1 MMDNLNFE
9 KRNRGVFDSMP
20 NTPYLGELPH
30 LSKGGSSV
38 WGVVTKVAAVLSIPL
53 ALYFFITLY
62 ANRSE
67 VVPETSPEIS
77 NRIYTVEN
85 GVKGKVTLPDSTV
98 VWLNCGTTLAL
109 SDDFNQQRWVTL
121 SGEAYFDVKADK
133 QNPFYINTGKGVT
146 VKVTGTEF
154 NLSCY
159 NDQNDVRLC
168 LLEGSVELL
177 SGKKTIY
184 KMTQH
189 EEVSILNSN
198 VAPTKAEAEVR
209 TAWMQGRLLF
219 DDTPMEEVVKKL
231 EKWYGVRIKVQN
243 SKILKSSFTGDFQS
257 ESIIQVLE
265 LMKITSAVNYRI
277 EGNEVSIY

>member
-1 MMDNLNFE
+1 
-9 KRNRGVFDSMP
+9 MP

-30 LSKGGSSV
+30 LSKGGSAV

-159 NDQNDVRLC
+159 NDQNDIKLC

-198 VAPTKAEAEVR
+198 VAPTKAEAEFR

-231 EKWYGVRIKVQN
+231 EKWYGVRINVQN

>member
-9 KRNRGVFDSMP
+9 ERNRRVFDSMP

-30 LSKGGSSV
+30 IYRGSS
-38 WGVVTKVAAVLSIPL
+38 GVLGVITRVAAVLSVPL
-53 ALYFFITLY
+53 ALYFFITLF
-62 ANRSE
+62 AERSE
-67 VVPETSPEIS
+67 VVTETSPEVS
-77 NRIYTVEN
+77 SRIYTVEN

-109 SDDFNQQRWVTL
+109 SDDFHVQRQVTL

-133 QNPFYINTGKGVT
+133 KNPFYINTGQGIT

-154 NLSCY
+154 NLCCY
-159 NDQNDVRLC
+159 DYQTDVKLC

-177 SGKKTIY
+177 SGEETIY
-184 KMTQH
+184 RMKEH

-198 VAPTKAEAEVR
+198 VAPTKAGAELR
-209 TAWMQGRLLF
+209 TAWMKGRLIF
-219 DDTPMEEVVKKL
+219 DNTPMDEVIKRL
-231 EKWYGVRIKVQN
+231 ERWYGLRIFVEN
-243 SKILKSSFTGDFQS
+243 SNIYKSSFTGDFQS

-265 LMKITSAVNYRI
+265 LMKITSTVNYTI
-277 EGNEVSIY
+277 DGNEIHIY

>member
-1 MMDNLNFE
+1 MMKNLKME
-9 KRNRGVFDSMP
+9 ERNRRVFDSMP
-20 NTPYLGELPH
+20 NTPYLGKLPH
-30 LSKGGSSV
+30 FSKGGSEV
-38 WGVVTKVAAVLSIPL
+38 WGVITRVAAVLSIPL
-53 ALYFFITLY
+53 ALYFFITLN
-62 ANRSE
+62 ASKSGVVTEKLPE
-67 VVPETSPEIS
+67 VS

-109 SDDFNQQRWVTL
+109 SNDFHTERRVTL

-159 NDQNDVRLC
+159 NDQNDVKLC

-177 SGKKTIY
+177 DGKKTIY
-184 KMTQH
+184 RMTKH

-198 VAPTKAEAEVR
+198 VAPTKAEAELR
-209 TAWMQGRLLF
+209 TAWMQGRLIF
-219 DDTPMEEVVKKL
+219 DNTPMEEVVKRL
-231 EKWYGVRIKVQN
+231 EKWYGVQIKVES
-243 SKILKSSFTGDFQS
+243 SKIFKSSFTGDFQA

-265 LMKITSAVNYRI
+265 LMKITSAVNYTI
-277 EGNEVSIY
+277 EGKEVRIF

>member
-30 LSKGGSSV
+30 LSKGGSAV

-77 NRIYTVEN
+77 NRIYMVEN

-159 NDQNDVRLC
+159 NDQNDIKLC

>member
-1 MMDNLNFE
+1 MMKNLKME
-9 KRNRGVFDSMP
+9 DRNRRVFDSMP
-20 NTPYLGELPH
+20 NTPYLGELPRF
-30 LSKGGSSV
+30 SKGSSRA
-38 WGVVTKVAAVLSIPL
+38 WGVITRVAAVLSIPL
-53 ALYFFITLY
+53 ALYFFITLN
-62 ANRSE
+62 ASKSRVITE
-67 VVPETSPEIS
+67 KLPEIS
-77 NRIYTVEN
+77 NRLYTVDN

-109 SDDFNQQRWVTL
+109 SNDFHLERRVTL

-159 NDQNDVRLC
+159 NDQNDVKLC

-184 KMTQH
+184 RMTEH

-198 VAPTKAEAEVR
+198 VAPTKAEAELR
-209 TAWMQGRLLF
+209 TAWMQGRLIF
-219 DDTPMEEVVKKL
+219 DNTPMEEVVKRL
-231 EKWYGVRIKVQN
+231 EKWYGVQIKVES
-243 SKILKSSFTGDFQS
+243 SKIFKSSFTGDFQA

-265 LMKITSAVNYRI
+265 LMKITSAVNYTI
-277 EGNEVSIY
+277 EGKEVRIF

>member
-30 LSKGGSSV
+30 LSKGGSAV

-159 NDQNDVRLC
+159 NDQNDIKLC

-198 VAPTKAEAEVR
+198 VAPTKAEAEFR

-231 EKWYGVRIKVQN
+231 EKWYGVRINVQN